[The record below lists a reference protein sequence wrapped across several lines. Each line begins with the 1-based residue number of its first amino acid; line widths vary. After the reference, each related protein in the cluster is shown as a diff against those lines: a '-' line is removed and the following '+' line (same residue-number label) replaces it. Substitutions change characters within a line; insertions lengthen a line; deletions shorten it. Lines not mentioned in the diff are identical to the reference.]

1 MQMRTVHPFPAR
13 MAPELALSSLGSLK
27 ANSIVLDP
35 MAGSGT
41 VLRQA
46 LTLGHKAIGFDMD
59 PLAVLMSRVWTSKA
73 DPAVVEREL
82 TTLLEESQS
91 VDLRT
96 ARLDWHDEET
106 AEFVR
111 YWFGDSQRRSL
122 TRLAFI
128 MAHRRRSI
136 RSDARRAALDVLQV
150 ALSRIIVTKEQCA
163 SLARDTSHS
172 RPHRVTLTSDYDVY
186 EGFVRSVTQLV
197 TRLSSNQKVE
207 HKAGEVSI
215 ALGDARAISLADGSV
230 DAIMTSP
237 PYLNAIDYMRGHRLS
252 LVWLGFSLGEL
263 RSIRS
268 NTIGA
273 ERSYEDECSIAQQI
287 AEAMC
292 DLERLTSKHSKMVIR
307 YAGDLERMM
316 TQAARVLRPGGT
328 ATYVLGNS
336 CLKETFIRNSDGVA
350 KAGVHAGLELI
361 AVAERELP
369 ASSRYLPMTET
380 GSLSKR
386 MRTETILTFRR
397 PSTTTRRAPAISD
410 VERR

>member
-1 MQMRTVHPFPAR
+1 
-13 MAPELALSSLGSLK
+13 MAPELALNSLATLK
-27 ANSIVLDP
+27 PNSTVLDP

-46 LTLGHKAIGFDMD
+46 LSLGHTAIGFDMD
-59 PLAVLMSRVWTSKA
+59 PLAVLMSRVWTSQV
-73 DPAVVEREL
+73 DPQLVEREAHS
-82 TTLLEESQS
+82 LLVESAG

-111 YWFGDSQRRSL
+111 YWFGDAQRRAL
-122 TRLAFI
+122 TRLAL
-128 MAHRRRSI
+128 ALARRRGSV
-136 RSDARRAALDVLQV
+136 RSASRRAALDVVQV

-172 RPHRVTLTSDYDVY
+172 RPHRVAVTSDYDVN
-186 EGFVRSVTQLV
+186 EGFRRSLTQLV
-197 TRLSSNQKVE
+197 TRLTGNQK
-207 HKAGEVSI
+207 ASPTTGGVSVH
-215 ALGDARAISLADGSV
+215 LGDARAISLADGSV

-252 LVWLGFSLGEL
+252 LVWLGYSLGEL
-263 RSIRS
+263 RSIRAS
-268 NTIGA
+268 TIGA
-273 ERSYEDECSIAQQI
+273 ERSYEEKCSIAQEI
-287 AEAMC
+287 ASAMC
-292 DLERLTSKHSKMVIR
+292 DLDRLSSKHRNMVIR

-316 TQAARVLRPGGT
+316 AQAARVLRPSGT

-336 CLKETFIRNSDGVA
+336 CLKDTFIHNSEGVA
-350 KAGVHAGLELI
+350 KAGLHAGLNLV
-361 AVAERELP
+361 AVDERDLP
-369 ASSRYLPMTET
+369 SSSRYLPMTAT

-397 PSTTTRRAPAISD
+397 AAVSRSPNSAVSP
-410 VERR
+410 